1 MLSRPAAVM
10 ETGDFSL
17 HAGYVSTV
25 PATRSAVLNGL
36 LVRRRR
42 AVDKSDS
49 LYSHGSALKRIV
61 TRCLSKVLN
70 HGKAPGGA
78 PYFTDET
85 RIFLQRWDYEGRISD
100 PIGNH
105 CT

>member
-36 LVRRRR
+36 LVRRR

-49 LYSHGSALKRIV
+49 LYSLGSALKKRN
-61 TRCLSKVLN
+61 SN
-70 HGKAPGGA
+70 
-78 PYFTDET
+78 
-85 RIFLQRWDYEGRISD
+85 SM
-100 PIGNH
+100 PI
-105 CT
+105 

>member
-1 MLSRPAAVM
+1 M

-36 LVRRRR
+36 LVRRR

-49 LYSHGSALKRIV
+49 LYSLGSAQKKGTV

-70 HGKAPGGA
+70 HGKALEGA

-85 RIFLQRWDYEGRISD
+85 RIFLQRWDYGGWISD